1 MQETVVKIFEI
12 LQDYHCD
19 NPETKHKMS
28 VEHIINWAN
37 QFGDDAEFILS
48 ELLHFLPQ
56 IYISKSKAIELLE
69 KRLVDFQAFY
79 KYQTM
84 QEFIMNTHFIDVQ
97 KAEKSQKEILPVV
110 KEILD
115 KHFGINYDLLIDQPK
130 KHYIYFDDVLATGGT
145 VYKDLSNWLSES
157 NNLKKVLNK
166 EKTIALSLF
175 CYHKLGFDNIEWRL
189 MKAFDDKIKNFLL
202 VGFDYKIENQLKP
215 KWVAEKQ
222 ALNCIYPIEK
232 QPKEIL
238 EYLAS
243 LEGENTSIAAFRPV
257 NLPTKEIFFSS
268 PANRIRFENIIL
280 EKGLELIQKI
290 KKADP
295 DPRKRPLGDTVK
307 SHRTLGTGTLFFT
320 WRNISNTCP
329 IVFWW
334 DVPGHEWIPL
344 FCLKNRGT
352 N

>member
-1 MQETVVKIFEI
+1 M
-12 LQDYHCD
+12 
-19 NPETKHKMS
+19 
-28 VEHIINWAN
+28 
-37 QFGDDAEFILS
+37 
-48 ELLHFLPQ
+48 LHFLPQ